1 MYFLRTLVLVLLSAL
16 LCACNN
22 SGNSGQPTA
31 NDAKAPQPSPPPAK
45 VLQVALVLK
54 TLTNPFFIEME
65 KGARQAEKEFG
76 INLIVKTGSDEAA
89 IEEQIQIVDDLIQS
103 HVDAIVI
110 APGDSRRLVPVL
122 KKAQTA
128 GIVLVNIDNK
138 LDAALMT
145 EQQMKPVPFI
155 SVDNDAAAYQVVK
168 LLIAPIKAPVE
179 AAVIGG
185 ISSTANSQARV
196 AGAKRALAEN
206 PKIKLV
212 AFETGNWKIDEAHD
226 ATQHIFKDH
235 PKVEVLFCANDM
247 MALGALKYLQD
258 SGHKNVLLA
267 GYDAV
272 DEALQAVRDGSMVAT
287 IDQQAAKQGYQGVAL
302 AVRALHGETVP
313 VNTLVD
319 AQIVT
324 KDTLAHAK

>member
-1 MYFLRTLVLVLLSAL
+1 MYLLRTLVLVLFSTV
-16 LCACNN
+16 LCACHNADE
-22 SGNSGQPTA
+22 QPATV
-31 NDAKAPQPSPPPAK
+31 AKAPASPPPPAAK
-45 VLQVALVLK
+45 IFKVALVLK

-65 KGARQAEKEFG
+65 KGARQAEKENG
-76 INLIVKTGSDEAA
+76 VNLIVKTGSDEAA

-122 KKAQTA
+122 KKAQDA
-128 GIVLVNIDNK
+128 GIVLINIDNK

-145 EQQMKPVPFI
+145 EQHMTPIPFI

-168 LLIAPIKAPVE
+168 FLINPVKAPVE

-185 ISSTANSQARV
+185 IASTANSQARV

-226 ATQHIFKDH
+226 ATQRIFKEH

-272 DEALQAVRDGSMVAT
+272 DEARSAVHDGSMAAT

-313 VNTLVD
+313 AITLVD
-319 AQIVT
+319 AQLVT
-324 KDTLAHAK
+324 KDTPTTAK

>member
-1 MYFLRTLVLVLLSAL
+1 MHLLRTLVLVLFSTV
-16 LCACNN
+16 LCACHNADE
-22 SGNSGQPTA
+22 QPATV
-31 NDAKAPQPSPPPAK
+31 AKAPASPPPPAAK
-45 VLQVALVLK
+45 IFKVALVLK

-65 KGARQAEKEFG
+65 KGARQAEKENG
-76 INLIVKTGSDEAA
+76 VNLIVKTGSDEAA

-122 KKAQTA
+122 KKAQDA
-128 GIVLVNIDNK
+128 GIVLINIDNK
-138 LDAALMT
+138 LDAA
-145 EQQMKPVPFI
+145 
-155 SVDNDAAAYQVVK
+155 AYQVVK
-168 LLIAPIKAPVE
+168 FLINPVKAPVE

-185 ISSTANSQARV
+185 IASTANSQARV

-226 ATQHIFKDH
+226 ATQRIFKEH

-272 DEALQAVRDGSMVAT
+272 DEARSAVHDGSMAAT

-313 VNTLVD
+313 AITLVD
-319 AQIVT
+319 AQLVT
-324 KDTLAHAK
+324 KDTPTIAK